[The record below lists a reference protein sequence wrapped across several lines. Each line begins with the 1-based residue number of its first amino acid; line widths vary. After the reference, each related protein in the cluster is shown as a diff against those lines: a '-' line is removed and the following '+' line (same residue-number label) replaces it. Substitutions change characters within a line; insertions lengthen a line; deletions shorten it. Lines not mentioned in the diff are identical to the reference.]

1 MRSVLLALA
10 LLVGFA
16 APSRAAETQ
25 VTILT
30 GPTAAVYYP
39 LAMAL

>member
-10 LLVGFA
+10 LLAGFV

-30 GPTAAVYYP
+30 APTTGS
-39 LAMAL
+39 